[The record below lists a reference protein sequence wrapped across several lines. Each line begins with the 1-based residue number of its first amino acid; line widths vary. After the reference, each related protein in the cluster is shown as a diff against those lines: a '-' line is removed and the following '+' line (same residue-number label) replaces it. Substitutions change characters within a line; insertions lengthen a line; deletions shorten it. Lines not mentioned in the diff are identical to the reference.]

1 LTLRDAR
8 GVEIFKDLISLVER
22 EGGGTYRYYW
32 PPDATAQLKISYV
45 AGFPEWRWV
54 IGSGIFYTDVDQ
66 LISAALWRIA
76 LIAGTCAI
84 VAVIA
89 AVLLGRGMTKPLLKL
104 GAGMQRLAAGD
115 TEADIGLAQR
125 GDEIGRMTV
134 TVELFRQG
142 AIERERLTSAQEQLK
157 EQAQAERRQALAELA
172 ASIQE
177 ISRHI

>member
-1 LTLRDAR
+1 
-8 GVEIFKDLISLVER
+8 
-22 EGGGTYRYYW
+22 
-32 PPDATAQLKISYV
+32 
-45 AGFPEWRWV
+45 
-54 IGSGIFYTDVDQ
+54 
-66 LISAALWRIA
+66 LWRIA